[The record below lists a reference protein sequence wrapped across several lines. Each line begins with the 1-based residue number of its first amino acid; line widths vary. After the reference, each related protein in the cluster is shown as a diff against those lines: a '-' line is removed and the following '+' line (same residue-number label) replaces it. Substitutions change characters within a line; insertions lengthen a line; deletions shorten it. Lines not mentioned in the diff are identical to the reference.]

1 MVQDWALVAFGG
13 ALGAVLRF
21 AVMEQMG
28 SATSPWGTLTVN
40 LVGSVALGALSAAL
54 ALSVVSEGQALLF
67 GTGLLGAFTTMST
80 FSMDTVRLAQD
91 GAWSSTVGYVVATA
105 VFGPLLAW
113 VGWKVTHAG
122 LA

>member
-21 AVMEQMG
+21 AVMEQVG

-80 FSMDTVRLAQD
+80 FSMDTVRLAQE
-91 GAWSSTVGYVVATA
+91 GAWSGTVGYVVATA

-113 VGWKVTHAG
+113 MGWKVTHAG

>member
-21 AVMEQMG
+21 AVMEQVG

-80 FSMDTVRLAQD
+80 FSMDTVRLAQE

>member
-80 FSMDTVRLAQD
+80 FSMDTVRLAQE

-113 VGWKVTHAG
+113 MGWKVTHAG

>member
-21 AVMEQMG
+21 TVMEQVG
-28 SATSPWGTLTVN
+28 SSTSPWGTLTVN

-80 FSMDTVRLAQD
+80 FSMDTVRLAQE

-113 VGWKVTHAG
+113 MGWKVTHAG

>member
-21 AVMEQMG
+21 AVVEQVG
-28 SATSPWGTLTVN
+28 SSTSPWGTLTVN

-80 FSMDTVRLAQD
+80 FSMDTVRLAQE

-113 VGWKVTHAG
+113 MGWKVTHAG

>member
-21 AVMEQMG
+21 AVMEQVG
-28 SATSPWGTLTVN
+28 SSTSPWGTLTVN

-80 FSMDTVRLAQD
+80 FSMDTVRLAQE

>member
-21 AVMEQMG
+21 AVMEQVG

-80 FSMDTVRLAQD
+80 FSMDTVRLAQE

-113 VGWKVTHAG
+113 VGWKATHAG

>member
-1 MVQDWALVAFGG
+1 MVQDWAVVAFGG

-21 AVMEQMG
+21 AVVEQVG
-28 SATSPWGTLTVN
+28 SSTSPWGTLTVN

-80 FSMDTVRLAQD
+80 FSMDTVRLAQE

-113 VGWKVTHAG
+113 MGWKVTHAG

>member
-21 AVMEQMG
+21 AVMEQVG

-80 FSMDTVRLAQD
+80 FSMDTVRLAQE
-91 GAWSSTVGYVVATA
+91 GAWSSTFGYVVATA

>member
-1 MVQDWALVAFGG
+1 MVQAWALVAFGG

-21 AVMEQMG
+21 AVMEQVG
-28 SATSPWGTLTVN
+28 SSTSPWGTLAVN

-54 ALSVVSEGQALLF
+54 ALSVVSEEQALLL

-80 FSMDTVRLAQD
+80 FSMDTVRLAQE
-91 GAWSSTVGYVVATA
+91 GAWSSAVGYVVSTA

-113 VGWKVTHAG
+113 VGWKATHAG

>member
-28 SATSPWGTLTVN
+28 SSTSPWGTLTVN

-54 ALSVVSEGQALLF
+54 ALSMVSEGQALLF

-80 FSMDTVRLAQD
+80 FSMDTVRLAQE
-91 GAWSSTVGYVVATA
+91 GAWSNTVGYVVATA

>member
-21 AVMEQMG
+21 AVMEQVG
-28 SATSPWGTLTVN
+28 SSTSPWGTLTVN

-67 GTGLLGAFTTMST
+67 VTGLLGAFTTMST
-80 FSMDTVRLAQD
+80 FSMDTVRLAQE

>member
-21 AVMEQMG
+21 AVMEQVG
-28 SATSPWGTLTVN
+28 STTSPWGTLTVN

-80 FSMDTVRLAQD
+80 FSMDTVRLAQE

>member
-21 AVMEQMG
+21 AVMEQVG
-28 SATSPWGTLTVN
+28 SSTSPWGTLTVN

-80 FSMDTVRLAQD
+80 FSMDTVRLAQE
-91 GAWSSTVGYVVATA
+91 GAWSSTVGYLVATA

>member
-21 AVMEQMG
+21 AVMEQVG

-80 FSMDTVRLAQD
+80 FSMDTVRLAQE
-91 GAWSSTVGYVVATA
+91 GAWSSTVGYMVATA